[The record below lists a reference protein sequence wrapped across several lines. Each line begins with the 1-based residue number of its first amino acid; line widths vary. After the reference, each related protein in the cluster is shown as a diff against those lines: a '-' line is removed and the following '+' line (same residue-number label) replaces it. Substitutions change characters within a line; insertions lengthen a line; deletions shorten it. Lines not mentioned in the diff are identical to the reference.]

1 MNTFSEIIQS
11 NILPTLEDFKS
22 NQEKFFGF
30 SVPFIDGF
38 IEKPDIRLTMDL
50 NDFMNFVK
58 ENNIDKVI
66 GKIITYD
73 ESEIYIT
80 RDLFEEKTDISA
92 DISNFTKVIV
102 SDYRLS
108 LSEEDQLD
116 YVLDELDS
124 TLYNNEE
131 YIEDYTEDE
140 QHILHLYVEED
151 ENDYEDDNEDEYK
164 LTSTAKN
171 LLEDIIEYNNSIPEE
186 IFKIPEKIQLNCI
199 LDGIIYSVIVS
210 NIIKFNPTQALLE
223 ILSKYQSK
231 YDSKIKDKIDKDK
244 QLEYEAEQKQLEQKK
259 LHDSFINRILSDNN
273 YTCLTNDSQREI
285 YLEKLFMNQLNDEE
299 YTNLANS
306 AFPGTVLKFGI
317 TRYRLREIKNEIKS
331 VALQKGIKLGR

>member
-11 NILPTLEDFKS
+11 NTLPTLEDFKS

-38 IEKPDIRLTMDL
+38 IERPDVRVSMGI
-50 NDFMNFVK
+50 NEFMTFVK
-58 ENNIDKVI
+58 DNSLDKIIGKVI
-66 GKIITYD
+66 PYDIDNIIIT
-73 ESEIYIT
+73 
-80 RDLFEEKTDISA
+80 RKLFEENSDIS
-92 DISNFTKVIV
+92 DFTSVII

-108 LSEEDQLD
+108 LLEEEQLD
-116 YVLDELDS
+116 YVLVELDNML
-124 TLYNNEE
+124 TE
-131 YIEDYTEDE
+131 EDE
-140 QHILHLYVEED
+140 NCSIDNEQSILHLYNDDEVDDEAED
-151 ENDYEDDNEDEYK
+151 ELEEYN
-164 LTSTAKN
+164 LTTTAKK
-171 LLEDIIEYNNSIPEE
+171 LLEDIVEYNNSIPEE

-199 LDGIIYSVIVS
+199 INGIIYSTIITN
-210 NIIKFNPTQALLE
+210 NIQFDPTYALLE

-259 LHDSFINRILSDNN
+259 LHDLFINRILSDNN

-299 YTNLANS
+299 YTNLANI
-306 AFPGTVLKFGI
+306 AFSGTVLKFGI